1 MYDLIILGGGPAGL
15 AAGIYAGRA
24 ELKTLVI
31 DKGLPG
37 GQMQNTLEIE
47 NYPGYRQITGTEL
60 SDQMYQHM
68 LDFGAEWKQ
77 AQVTGVEL
85 NESIKKITLDN
96 GDVVEGKAV
105 IIATGA
111 QPRYLNVPGE
121 KEYAGR
127 GVSYCATCDGAFFRN
142 RKVVVVG
149 GGDSAVE
156 EGIFLTRYADSV
168 SIVHRRD
175 ELRAQP
181 ILQKRAFAN
190 EKISFIWDSVVTEIQ
205 GDMKVNQVII
215 QNVKTGETQA
225 LEADGVFVYIGYTPN
240 TSFLGDIPILNE
252 AGYIITDAKMA
263 TAIPGVFAAGDIR
276 ETNLRQIVTAASDG
290 AIAAMA
296 SYHYLESL

>member
-77 AQVTGVEL
+77 AQVAGVEL

-127 GVSYCATCDGAFFRN
+127 GVSYCATCDG
-142 RKVVVVG
+142 
-149 GGDSAVE
+149 
-156 EGIFLTRYADSV
+156 
-168 SIVHRRD
+168 
-175 ELRAQP
+175 
-181 ILQKRAFAN
+181 
-190 EKISFIWDSVVTEIQ
+190 
-205 GDMKVNQVII
+205 
-215 QNVKTGETQA
+215 
-225 LEADGVFVYIGYTPN
+225 
-240 TSFLGDIPILNE
+240 
-252 AGYIITDAKMA
+252 
-263 TAIPGVFAAGDIR
+263 
-276 ETNLRQIVTAASDG
+276 
-290 AIAAMA
+290 
-296 SYHYLESL
+296 

>member
-1 MYDLIILGGGPAGL
+1 
-15 AAGIYAGRA
+15 
-24 ELKTLVI
+24 
-31 DKGLPG
+31 
-37 GQMQNTLEIE
+37 
-47 NYPGYRQITGTEL
+47 
-60 SDQMYQHM
+60 
-68 LDFGAEWKQ
+68 
-77 AQVTGVEL
+77 
-85 NESIKKITLDN
+85 
-96 GDVVEGKAV
+96 
-105 IIATGA
+105 
-111 QPRYLNVPGE
+111 
-121 KEYAGR
+121 
-127 GVSYCATCDGAFFRN
+127 
-142 RKVVVVG
+142 VVG

>member
-1 MYDLIILGGGPAGL
+1 M
-15 AAGIYAGRA
+15 
-24 ELKTLVI
+24 VI

-77 AQVTGVEL
+77 AQVAGVEL

-252 AGYIITDAKMA
+252 AGHIITDAKMA

-296 SYHYLESL
+296 SYHYLESLYV

>member
-77 AQVTGVEL
+77 AQVAGVEL